1 MKLKLIIITLII
13 FMYSCKDSKKETIII
28 PEIKKETPKE
38 EHNHNENE
46 SIVFNNGEKWKVV
59 DHMMAHIKRM
69 NLDVANFKGTTLKE
83 HQDLSAKLIENIN
96 LLTANC
102 TMTGQAHDEL
112 HKWLLPF
119 IDIANNFTE
128 VKTIEE
134 AKTQYNKIKKSFKDL
149 NTYFK

>member
-1 MKLKLIIITLII
+1 MKLKIIIITLIL
-13 FMYSCKDSKKETIII
+13 FTYSCKDSKKETIVTS
-28 PEIKKETPKE
+28 EVKKEILEE
-38 EHNHNENE
+38 EHNHNEHE
-46 SIVFNNGEKWKVV
+46 SVVFNNGEKWKVV

-69 NLDVANFKGTTLKE
+69 DLDVANFKGTTLKDY
-83 HQDLSAKLIENIN
+83 QNLSEKLIKNIN

-119 IDIANNFTE
+119 IDIANLFTE
-128 VKTIEE
+128 VKTIKE
-134 AKTQYNKIKKSFKDL
+134 AKTKYNEIKKSFKEM